1 MKSKYL
7 SLIIIG
13 SLFCLSACKNESA
26 VTPPP
31 PNKPIDTAVDVY
43 VSGSLEGVNQQ
54 AAYWKNGVLNQLT
67 QSPALAN
74 ANGIAIHGNDV
85 YVVGLSISANIVHA
99 VYWKN
104 GVITTLSSLTKNSSA
119 AGIAFQGNDMYVIGS
134 DSSRATVWKNGVP
147 TFLPKGYA
155 ATAIAVNGTDVYV
168 AGYTLFA
175 SKDTAAYWK
184 NGVITRLPQGNIA
197 YAIAVNGTDI
207 YVGGTASN
215 GVGMYWKNGVGVQL
229 PNGVAGYSNING
241 IAANGTDIFLAGTSP
256 YSVNGLAATFW
267 KNNVPTIL
275 SAPGSPDATP
285 LNNAAESICLYG
297 SDVYLTSQVIDKTNS
312 VFASYYWKNNVPTR
326 LSDGGSKGVFVSGI
340 TVVPKSQ

>member
-13 SLFCLSACKNESA
+13 SLFCLAACKNESA

-67 QSPALAN
+67 QSPAFAN
-74 ANGIAIHGNDV
+74 ANGIAVHGNDV
-85 YVVGLSISANIVHA
+85 YVVGLAISANIVHA

-119 AGIAFQGNDMYVIGS
+119 AAIAFQGNDMYVVGS
-134 DSSRATVWKNGVP
+134 DSSRATIWKNGVP
-147 TFLPKGYA
+147 TFLPHGYA
-155 ATAIAVNGTDVYV
+155 ASAIAINGTDVYV
-168 AGYTLFA
+168 AGYTQFA
-175 SKDTAAYWK
+175 NKDTAAYWK
-184 NGVITRLPQGNIA
+184 NGIITRFPEGSIA
-197 YAIAVNGTDI
+197 NAIATNGIDL
-207 YVGGTASN
+207 YMGGTASN
-215 GVGMYWKNGVGVQL
+215 GVGMYWKNGIGTQL
-229 PNGVAGYSNING
+229 PNGVPFYSTING
-241 IAANGTDIFLAGTSP
+241 IAANSTDVFMIGTTPFNG
-256 YSVNGLAATFW
+256 NGLAATFW
-267 KNNVPTIL
+267 KDNAPTVL
-275 SAPGSPDATP
+275 SAAGSPDATP
-285 LNNAAESICLYG
+285 LNNSAKSICLYG

-312 VFASYYWKNNVPTR
+312 VFASYYWKNGVPTR
-326 LSDGGSKGVFVSGI
+326 LSDGGSKGVFASGI